1 MPEAHSK
8 FSASASARW
17 MSCAGSMVL
26 SKGKVDKG
34 SQYADEG
41 TAAHTLASWCLTEN
55 TDATAYLGRVIAIE
69 DSGREFEV
77 TDDMARD
84 VQVYVDLVREYRGED
99 GVLMVER
106 QVNYSAAIGV
116 EADQGWGTSD
126 AIIAKG
132 GLLIVADLKFGRG
145 EEVEAADNTQMALY
159 ALGALAEFDGIA
171 EFERV
176 LMVISQPRTSHAP
189 REWEISID
197 ELRKIGVQAWDAA
210 SRVIEAEEA
219 YPAGD
224 WHERFTAA
232 TEKGCRWC
240 KAKATCPTAR
250 ANVTST
256 VFDVVPASPDDFD
269 DMTAL
274 PTDGTAAAIIT
285 DRHMVDAD
293 FTEEQW
299 LGAVLPK
306 IDQIEDW
313 CKAVRA
319 EAETRL
325 LAGADVPGYKLVQ
338 GKKGNRAWSDA
349 EQAEQMLKTF
359 RLKQEEM
366 YEFKLISP
374 TTAQKLADAETIG
387 KRQWPKLQALITQSE
402 GQLHV
407 APVSDK
413 RPAVEVKPIAD
424 EFEVVTTAV
433 DDLA

>member
-17 MSCAGSMVL
+17 IACPGSMVL

-41 TAAHTLASWCLTEN
+41 TVAHTLASWCLTEN
-55 TDATAYLGRVIAIE
+55 TDAAAYLGRVIAIE
-69 DSGREFEV
+69 DSGRKFEV

-145 EEVEAADNTQMALY
+145 EEVEATDNTQMALY

-240 KAKATCPTAR
+240 KAKATCPTLR
-250 ANVTST
+250 NVVAET
-256 VFDVVPASPDDFD
+256 VMPVTNPCSADDFENCSPD
-269 DMTAL
+269 T
-274 PTDGTAAAIIT
+274 
-285 DRHMVDAD
+285 
-293 FTEEQW
+293 TERLGDNQW
-299 LGAVLPK
+299 LALCLSKV
-306 IDQIEDW
+306 DMIEDW
-313 CKAVRA
+313 CKAIRA
-319 EAETRL
+319 EAERRL
-325 LAGADVPGYKLVQ
+325 LAGEAVPGFKIVQ

-402 GQLHV
+402 GKLHV